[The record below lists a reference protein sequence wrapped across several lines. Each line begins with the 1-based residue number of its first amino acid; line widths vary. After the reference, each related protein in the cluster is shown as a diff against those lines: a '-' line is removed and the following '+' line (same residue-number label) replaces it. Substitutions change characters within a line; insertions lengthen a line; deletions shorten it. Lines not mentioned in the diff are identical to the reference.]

1 MLLIK
6 CFLSHAKENVLIFL
20 LYIYKY
26 FVSEPCLLFFFLSV
40 IETDVRMQQYSSSLT
55 LVRALMW
62 GLQVSHFGATTF
74 LKCAGGLCSW
84 LLGLSGNYPMD
95 LYVIHMPQLLNTFCI
110 KGDNFGDN
118 PKTSHSKMFMSYQN
132 AISHHNKE
140 KNNSK
145 TASEWQLYRYNFII
159 SKFFTSGFYLKSH

>member
-1 MLLIK
+1 MFI
-6 CFLSHAKENVLIFL
+6 I
-20 LYIYKY
+20 
-26 FVSEPCLLFFFLSV
+26 LFSFSNWNWCKNAA
-40 IETDVRMQQYSSSLT
+40 IQSSLT

-145 TASEWQLYRYNFII
+145 TASEWQLYRYSLSAKFSPAGFISNHI
-159 SKFFTSGFYLKSH
+159 KLTFKLKDKCPIRQQLMAYHSRAS